1 MYGKVAV
8 LIGSESDR
16 ETMEAARQ
24 YFDYFQIEMDLR
36 VMSAHRNPEEVSKFA
51 TSARSNGYHILI
63 GAAGMAAHL
72 AGALKAHS
80 TLPVIGVPL
89 KGGVEDG
96 MDALLST
103 VQMPKGVPVATM
115 SIGKAGAINAAI
127 LTAEILSLNNPT
139 LSEKLQE
146 FKNAGSKL

>member
-89 KGGVEDG
+89 KGGIEGG

-115 SIGKAGAINAAI
+115 AIGKAGAINAAI

-139 LSEKLQE
+139 LAGKLQE
-146 FKNAGSKL
+146 FKNVGSKL